1 MSKRG
6 LPDNFRLRHDSHY
19 VETLTSNIGGAPV
32 GRMIPIEK
40 LAPNPGQPRVEFGDL
55 TDLVASIKEKG
66 VLEPLLVRPSDVG
79 GRFMIISGERRY
91 RASLE
96 VGLSELP
103 CIEMDVDEQGVA
115 EIALIENLQRKDLT
129 AFEEADGLR
138 ALGARFGYTHEEIA
152 TKVGKSRSSITEA
165 FSISSIPPDVRESC
179 RRADISTKALLLQI
193 ARQPTDEEMRH
204 FVEQLSKPGAV
215 REETRRARKPE
226 PDSKPNKEGNYVF
239 RFKPEDGDWT
249 LSVQFTK
256 AEATPEEVMEAL
268 LTTIDGLDS

>member
-1 MSKRG
+1 VSKRG

-19 VETLTSNIGGAPV
+19 VELLTSNIGGAPV
-32 GRMIPIEK
+32 GRMIPIDK

-55 TDLVASIKEKG
+55 TDLIASIKEKG

-103 CIEMDVDEQGVA
+103 CIEMDVDDRGVA

-138 ALGARFGYTHEEIA
+138 ALGERFGYTHEEIA

-165 FSISSIPPDVRESC
+165 FSIASIPPDVRETC
-179 RRADISTKALLLQI
+179 RRADISSKSLLLQI
-193 ARQPTDEEMRH
+193 ARQPSDDEMRQ
-204 FVEQLSKPGAV
+204 FVEQISKPGSIRDEA
-215 REETRRARKPE
+215 RRSRKSE
-226 PDSKPNKEGNYVF
+226 PGKESNYVF
-239 RFKPEDGDWT
+239 RYKPETADWT
-249 LSVQFTK
+249 LTLQFIKGEPTT
-256 AEATPEEVMEAL
+256 ENLREAL
-268 LTTIDGLDS
+268 LATLEGLDS